1 MISLDVLQ
9 WPAMV
14 VTIAASGLITSS
26 HLRRKNWGFWM
37 FIASNVLWVVW
48 GWHTGAYALVT
59 MQFCLAA
66 MNIRGAAKTET

>member
-1 MISLDVLQ
+1 M
-9 WPAMV
+9 A

-26 HLRRKNWGFWM
+26 ELRRKNWGFWM

-48 GWHTGAYALVT
+48 GWQSGAYALVV

-66 MNIRGAAKTET
+66 MNIRVAAKTDPSS